1 MERHRET
8 NPYVYISYTLRKVK
22 QYLKIK
28 WPKHIQ
34 WQMSHCNYLVYR
46 NLKTLS
52 YGRKNLNSKSL
63 NTEPGPKHNAK

>member
-8 NPYVYISYTLRKVK
+8 NTHVYICYALRKVK

-34 WQMSHCNYLVYR
+34 WQMSHCDNLVYR

-52 YGRKNLNSKSL
+52 YGRKNLKRESL
-63 NTEPGPKHNAK
+63 NIEPGPKHNAK